1 MRTKNYQVV
10 NSVHLYGRI
19 VSLCMILANL
29 AILPSQPLL
38 KFLILKKYYMSKPSL
53 PQTSKTLSR
62 NVVADQGT
70 VKRQRKRSRS
80 NGKNG
85 DVLISAVVSSYLLT
99 HLHHVLQRAEYGASK
114 EGRSSHAANFAQL
127 RKVLCMDARSMKD
140 ASALGLKES
149 DLDICNES
157 AGFETKA
164 A

>member
-1 MRTKNYQVV
+1 
-10 NSVHLYGRI
+10 
-19 VSLCMILANL
+19 
-29 AILPSQPLL
+29 
-38 KFLILKKYYMSKPSL
+38 MSKPSL
-53 PQTSKTLSR
+53 PQTSNPLSTK
-62 NVVADQGT
+62 VVVDKGT
-70 VKRQRKRSRS
+70 IKRQRRKIRS

-149 DLDICNES
+149 DLEMSHES
-157 AGFETKA
+157 TGFETKA

>member
-1 MRTKNYQVV
+1 
-10 NSVHLYGRI
+10 
-19 VSLCMILANL
+19 
-29 AILPSQPLL
+29 
-38 KFLILKKYYMSKPSL
+38 MSKPSL
-53 PQTSKTLSR
+53 PATSKPLSR
-62 NVVADQGT
+62 NVVVNKGT
-70 VKRQRKRSRS
+70 VKPQKKKSRT

-140 ASALGLKES
+140 ASAVGLKES
-149 DLDICNES
+149 DLDMCNGS
-157 AGFETKA
+157 SCLETKA

>member
-1 MRTKNYQVV
+1 M
-10 NSVHLYGRI
+10 
-19 VSLCMILANL
+19 
-29 AILPSQPLL
+29 PSQPLL
-38 KFLILKKYYMSKPSL
+38 KIFDFKGVFHVKPSL
-53 PQTSKTLSR
+53 PQTSKALSAH
-62 NVVADQGT
+62 VVAEKGT
-70 VKRQRKRSRS
+70 VKRQRRKSRS

-149 DLDICNES
+149 DLDACNES
-157 AGFETKA
+157 NGFETKA

>member
-1 MRTKNYQVV
+1 
-10 NSVHLYGRI
+10 
-19 VSLCMILANL
+19 
-29 AILPSQPLL
+29 
-38 KFLILKKYYMSKPSL
+38 MSKPSL
-53 PQTSKTLSR
+53 PQTSKSLSR
-62 NVVADQGT
+62 NVVAAERA
-70 VKRQRKRSRS
+70 VKRQRRKSPR

-149 DLDICNES
+149 DLDMCNES
-157 AGFETKA
+157 TGFETKA

>member
-1 MRTKNYQVV
+1 M
-10 NSVHLYGRI
+10 
-19 VSLCMILANL
+19 
-29 AILPSQPLL
+29 SQ
-38 KFLILKKYYMSKPSL
+38 PSL
-53 PQTSKTLSR
+53 PKTSKPLSSS
-62 NVVADQGT
+62 VVAEKRA
-70 VKRQRKRSRS
+70 VKRQRRKSRS

-149 DLDICNES
+149 DLDMCNES
-157 AGFETKA
+157 HDCETKA

>member
-1 MRTKNYQVV
+1 
-10 NSVHLYGRI
+10 
-19 VSLCMILANL
+19 
-29 AILPSQPLL
+29 
-38 KFLILKKYYMSKPSL
+38 MSKPSL
-53 PQTSKTLSR
+53 PQTSKALSA
-62 NVVADQGT
+62 NAVAGKGT
-70 VKRQRKRSRS
+70 VKRQRRKSRS

-149 DLDICNES
+149 DIDICNES

>member
-1 MRTKNYQVV
+1 M
-10 NSVHLYGRI
+10 
-19 VSLCMILANL
+19 
-29 AILPSQPLL
+29 SQ
-38 KFLILKKYYMSKPSL
+38 PSL
-53 PQTSKTLSR
+53 PQTSKPLSSS
-62 NVVADQGT
+62 VVVDKTAIKTQ
-70 VKRQRKRSRS
+70 RRKRRS

-149 DLDICNES
+149 DLDMCNEVNMCIWD
-157 AGFETKA
+157 
-164 A
+164 